1 MKFKVMLAATL
12 AVALSAPAV
21 AGNTDESNA
30 QQAPKE
36 KKICR
41 TETVTGSLVSK
52 RRVCLTKAEWD
63 QLSQQARDSVNRFT
77 SRSTGTPGTTSN
89 PLAAQ

>member
-1 MKFKVMLAATL
+1 MKFKILLAATL
-12 AVALSAPAV
+12 AIALSTPAM
-21 AGNTDESNA
+21 AGDKDESSE

-77 SRSTGTPGTTSN
+77 SRSTGTPGTSSN